1 MLWTLSLSKLS
12 WRNLWRRRRRTWI
25 TAISVA
31 VGVALCLFFTGI
43 SDGMYGR
50 LIAMATRLGSGY
62 LVVENPQYRDD
73 QDLDHTVRPSSALLE
88 AIRRNDEVE
97 GYSLRISGPA
107 ILSSPHGT
115 VAGGFDAVDP
125 ELDRQVSLLVEKI
138 VEGRYLEGHGEI
150 LIGSD
155 VARKLKAKIGSKV
168 VVTTQDR
175 DRQNI
180 QELFH
185 VVGIFKTRSAMLD
198 GFYFQIPLAHA
209 QQMLGLEENEVTQMG
224 IYLTSERVMDRV
236 AKEIR
241 SSGEL
246 AAAGAVLRPWQEIL
260 KDLADYIKVDN
271 AFNYVFQVLLFLV
284 ILAGVLNTVLMSVM
298 ERTYE
303 FGVLLSI
310 GMSRARLMAMVVFEC
325 AMLGVIGTCFGAL
338 FGWSENAFLKR
349 HPIDLSGSLSQGN
362 TVGGFFFEP
371 KMGMDITPGH
381 FLFTLGVVFVL
392 ILAAGAYPAWKAG
405 KIEPVEALHTL

>member
-1 MLWTLSLSKLS
+1 MLSKLSLSKLA

-25 TAISVA
+25 TALSIA

-62 LVVENPQYRDD
+62 LVVENPEYRDD
-73 QDLDHTVRPSSALLE
+73 QDLENTVRPGAPLVE
-88 AIRRNDEVE
+88 AIRRNADVA
-97 GYSLRISGPA
+97 GYSLRVSGPA

-125 ELDRQVSLLVEKI
+125 ALDRNVSLLVEKI
-138 VEGRYLEGHGEI
+138 VDGRYLEGRGEI

-155 VARKLKAKIGSKV
+155 VARKLKAKVGSKV

-175 DRQNI
+175 DRENV

-198 GFYFQIPLAHA
+198 GFYFQIPLRHA
-209 QQMLGLEENEVTQMG
+209 QEMLGLEDDEVTQMG
-224 IYLTSERVMDRV
+224 IYLKNDREMERV

-241 SSGEL
+241 ASGEL
-246 AAAGAVLRPWQEIL
+246 KPAGAVLRPWQVIL

-310 GMSRARLMAMVVFEC
+310 GMSRARLMAMVIFEC
-325 AMLGVIGTCFGAL
+325 AFLGLIGTSFGAL
-338 FGWSENAFLKR
+338 LGWSENAWLKS
-349 HPIDLSGSLSQGN
+349 HPIDLSGALSEGN
-362 TVGGFFFEP
+362 SVGGFFLEP
-371 KMGMDITPGH
+371 KMDMDITLGH
-381 FLFTLGVVFVL
+381 FLFTLGAVFVL
-392 ILAAGAYPAWKAG
+392 ILVAGAYPAWKAG
-405 KIEPVEALHTL
+405 RIEPVEALHTL